1 MTCVII
7 DRSIFIKIILK
18 NIIMLK
24 LFSSLTVYLNNK
36 IVNNSDY
43 LNPFSISTFQFVSI
57 YFFPL

>member
-7 DRSIFIKIILK
+7 DRSIFIKIIQK

-24 LFSSLTVYLNNK
+24 LFSSLTVSLNNK